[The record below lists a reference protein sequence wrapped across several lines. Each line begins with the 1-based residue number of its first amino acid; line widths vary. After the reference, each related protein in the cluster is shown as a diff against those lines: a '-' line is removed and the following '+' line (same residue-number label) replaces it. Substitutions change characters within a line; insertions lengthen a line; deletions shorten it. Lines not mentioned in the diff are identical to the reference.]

1 MVLGSY
7 SLSISV
13 AANVLFYKNI
23 TLSFLLFF
31 FVILNKLQAMKH
43 SWWRF

>member
-1 MVLGSY
+1 MRCVNLQGT
-7 SLSISV
+7 LSISV

-31 FVILNKLQAMKH
+31 FVILNKLQVMTNLL
-43 SWWRF
+43 